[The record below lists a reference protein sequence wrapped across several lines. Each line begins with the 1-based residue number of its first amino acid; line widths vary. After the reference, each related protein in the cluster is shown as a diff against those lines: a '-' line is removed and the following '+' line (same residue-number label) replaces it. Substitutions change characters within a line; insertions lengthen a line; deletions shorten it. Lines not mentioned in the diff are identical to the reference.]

1 MLAGYLV
8 GGIVPL
14 LLLASTI
21 LHSVQGYFLDERKKV
36 LLSQANVISGQ
47 VTSSEFL
54 FDEENRSALEETI
67 LETSQEKNF
76 RVMILDSSC
85 LVTYDTGY
93 EDVGKTLLLPEVVQA
108 LQHKDTAKEQKN
120 GTVYAAASIV
130 GAGDTRVGVVL
141 IVDSLADVHDILGD
155 IGREAYLLLGT
166 LVLLVLIVM
175 VIISKVFTEPVKNLI
190 DVIRKMSEGHFEQRA
205 KVRGIVHNEIVDLA
219 ISCNQMADQLEKVES
234 SRQQFVSKGMCVD
247 FAIHDKGDGNPH
259 AHVMLTMRAMD
270 EHGKWLPKSRKVYD
284 LDENGER
291 IRLPSGSWK
300 SHKED
305 TVDWNEQYHGEEW
318 RHGWEVVQNR
328 YLEMVGSPERVDLR
342 SYERQGLDILP
353 TVHMGAAVTQM
364 ERRGI
369 ETNIGNLNRD
379 IKAANRMIAAI
390 RSTISGLRGWIAD
403 ILEARKEVLA
413 KLEAEKQNAS
423 PNLAILL
430 RDYMNLRKEER
441 RDWSRYGQQKGTA
454 DDLKAVSQAVVYL
467 KAHELFTLEDLDE
480 ALQEVNARVT
490 STSTAMKKAEK
501 RMQTIT
507 GIQKAV
513 DTCQTHKAVH
523 DKYLRIGWKAR
534 QAVFAETHKDELD
547 SFNKAYR
554 YLKKQGVDL
563 NVDLEALQ
571 TEYDSLQSSH
581 EELAEQLV
589 SVKEELKPMKE
600 IRYWVGKVLTP
611 EQAEVEKK
619 PEPKH
624 SVTEQMKYLKEQEKQ
639 TPEQKSPRQKQQ
651 NMEL

>member
-1 MLAGYLV
+1 MVTILTKATKEKKKLPFISLRWIMLAGYLV

-155 IGREAYLLLGT
+155 IGKEAYLLLGT

-234 SRQQFVSKGMCVD
+234 SRQQFVSNVSHELKTPLTSISGYAEMIESGMAKDEDVKR
-247 FAIHDKGDGNPH
+247 FAGTIHREAGRLLNLISDIIR
-259 AHVMLTMRAMD
+259 L
-270 EHGKWLPKSRKVYD
+270 SR
-284 LDENGER
+284 LDEDQT
-291 IRLPSGSWK
+291 PV
-300 SHKED
+300 SHA
-305 TVDWNEQYHGEEW
+305 
-318 RHGWEVVQNR
+318 
-328 YLEMVGSPERVDLR
+328 PVDLHAIAQ
-342 SYERQGLDILP
+342 EC
-353 TVHMGAAVTQM
+353 M
-364 ERRGI
+364 E
-369 ETNIGNLNRD
+369 
-379 IKAANRMIAAI
+379 
-390 RSTISGLRGWIAD
+390 
-403 ILEARKEVLA
+403 
-413 KLEAEKQNAS
+413 
-423 PNLAILL
+423 
-430 RDYMNLRKEER
+430 
-441 RDWSRYGQQKGTA
+441 
-454 DDLKAVSQAVVYL
+454 
-467 KAHELFTLEDLDE
+467 TL
-480 ALQEVNARVT
+480 T
-490 STSTAMKKAEK
+490 PSAEK
-501 RMQTIT
+501 RGIALQLEGGETIVRGEKNSLWELVYNLMDNAIRYNRVNGTVTVTLKDHSLAVSDTGIGIPPEHQERIFERFYRVDKSHSRATGGTGLGLSIVKHVAERHNAKISLDSTVGVGTTIT
-507 GIQKAV
+507 V
-513 DTCQTHKAVH
+513 T
-523 DKYLRIGWKAR
+523 
-534 QAVFAETHKDELD
+534 F
-547 SFNKAYR
+547 
-554 YLKKQGVDL
+554 
-563 NVDLEALQ
+563 
-571 TEYDSLQSSH
+571 
-581 EELAEQLV
+581 
-589 SVKEELKPMKE
+589 
-600 IRYWVGKVLTP
+600 P
-611 EQAEVEKK
+611 E
-619 PEPKH
+619 
-624 SVTEQMKYLKEQEKQ
+624 
-639 TPEQKSPRQKQQ
+639 
-651 NMEL
+651 

>member
-1 MLAGYLV
+1 MVTILTKATKEKKKLPFISLRWIMLAGYLV

-155 IGREAYLLLGT
+155 IGKEAYLLLGT

-234 SRQQFVSKGMCVD
+234 SRQQFVSNVSHELKTPLAAISGYSELIENGMVSEKDIARFGGEIHKSADRLLTLINDTIRLSELDATTQDVVLETVDLYQAAENCMDTLEMSAKKHDVILKLEGESCKIRTEKGMADEVIYNLCDNAIRYNNKGGSVTISVMPVD
-247 FAIHDKGDGNPH
+247 NQIVLSVKDTGIGISK
-259 AHVMLTMRAMD
+259 
-270 EHGKWLPKSRKVYD
+270 EHQERIFERFYRVDKSRSKSTGGTGLGLAIVKHIVAR
-284 LDENGER
+284 NGARMELASEVGKGTEIR
-291 IRLPSGSWK
+291 IYF
-300 SHKED
+300 D
-305 TVDWNEQYHGEEW
+305 
-318 RHGWEVVQNR
+318 
-328 YLEMVGSPERVDLR
+328 
-342 SYERQGLDILP
+342 
-353 TVHMGAAVTQM
+353 
-364 ERRGI
+364 
-369 ETNIGNLNRD
+369 
-379 IKAANRMIAAI
+379 KAA
-390 RSTISGLRGWIAD
+390 
-403 ILEARKEVLA
+403 
-413 KLEAEKQNAS
+413 
-423 PNLAILL
+423 
-430 RDYMNLRKEER
+430 
-441 RDWSRYGQQKGTA
+441 
-454 DDLKAVSQAVVYL
+454 
-467 KAHELFTLEDLDE
+467 
-480 ALQEVNARVT
+480 
-490 STSTAMKKAEK
+490 
-501 RMQTIT
+501 
-507 GIQKAV
+507 
-513 DTCQTHKAVH
+513 
-523 DKYLRIGWKAR
+523 
-534 QAVFAETHKDELD
+534 
-547 SFNKAYR
+547 
-554 YLKKQGVDL
+554 
-563 NVDLEALQ
+563 
-571 TEYDSLQSSH
+571 
-581 EELAEQLV
+581 
-589 SVKEELKPMKE
+589 
-600 IRYWVGKVLTP
+600 
-611 EQAEVEKK
+611 
-619 PEPKH
+619 
-624 SVTEQMKYLKEQEKQ
+624 
-639 TPEQKSPRQKQQ
+639 
-651 NMEL
+651 